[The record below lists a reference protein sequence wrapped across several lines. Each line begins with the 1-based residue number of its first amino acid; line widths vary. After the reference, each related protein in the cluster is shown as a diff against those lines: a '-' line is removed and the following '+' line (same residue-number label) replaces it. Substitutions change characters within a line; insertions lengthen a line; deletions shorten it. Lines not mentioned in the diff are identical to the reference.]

1 MAASETYHPQLAR
14 PRSAYVHIPFCRHRC
29 GYCNFSLVAN
39 RDYLID
45 RYLDALEIELSWLPE
60 RYALDTLFLGGGTPT
75 HLNPTQLE
83 RLFSILAKQFDFSTA
98 EITSEANPSDLT
110 AEKVGV
116 LAELGVN
123 RFSLGVQ
130 SFSESKLKFLER
142 DHNAETI
149 QRAVETI
156 KQHVDN
162 FSLDLI
168 FATQDE
174 TLAQWQNDLDQSI
187 ALQPNHLSTYE
198 LTIEK
203 GTQFWN
209 RKQAGQKVQSHED
222 SRAAM
227 YELAIDFLGKQKLA
241 QYEISS
247 FAREDYRCQHNLIYW
262 SGEPYFAFGAGASR
276 FIDGVRETN
285 HGSVTNY
292 IKRIMAGQSPVQ
304 ETERLSPE
312 QNAFERLVIGLR
324 QVEGVDKSR
333 FSTATG
339 YQVDSLIKNVVSQ
352 LLEHGLV
359 KSTPEAIQLT
369 RRGIML
375 YDSVATLI
383 LNR

>member
-1 MAASETYHPQLAR
+1 M
-14 PRSAYVHIPFCRHRC
+14 
-29 GYCNFSLVAN
+29 
-39 RDYLID
+39 
-45 RYLDALEIELSWLPE
+45 
-60 RYALDTLFLGGGTPT
+60 
-75 HLNPTQLE
+75 NPTQLE

-339 YQVDSLIKNVVSQ
+339 YQVDSLIKNIASQ

-359 KSTPEAIQLT
+359 RSTPEAIQLT
-369 RRGIML
+369 QRGIML